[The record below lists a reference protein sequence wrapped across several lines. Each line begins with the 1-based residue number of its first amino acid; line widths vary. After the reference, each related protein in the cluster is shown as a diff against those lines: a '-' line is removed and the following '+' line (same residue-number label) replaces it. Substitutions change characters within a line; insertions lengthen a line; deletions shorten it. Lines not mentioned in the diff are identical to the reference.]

1 MRRWMIGL
9 ALLGLLV
16 VVGFGAWFSLRGGAP
31 SEMSRPPAEVAA
43 PKPVPPP
50 MPQPTPLPESKN
62 EGMGVLEPPRQ

>member
-16 VVGFGAWFSLRGGAP
+16 VLGLGAWFSLRGAP
-31 SEMSRPPAEVAA
+31 PAMSRPPAEVAA
-43 PKPVPPP
+43 PKPAPPP
-50 MPQPTPLPESKN
+50 MPTPAPLPESKN